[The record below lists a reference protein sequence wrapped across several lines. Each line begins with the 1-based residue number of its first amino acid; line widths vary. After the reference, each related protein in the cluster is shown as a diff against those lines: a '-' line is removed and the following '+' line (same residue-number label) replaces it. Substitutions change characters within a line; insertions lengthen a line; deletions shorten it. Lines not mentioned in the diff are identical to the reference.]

1 MLCSAVSISLGIH
14 LCQLLYLKTCKSA
27 DDSKTAISYWQ
38 LADPV
43 GPYSFAS
50 PTCAGFAYVF
60 LQKFTIEI
68 NPCQDVFEKKAKNVL
83 KQQTEGSDTP

>member
-1 MLCSAVSISLGIH
+1 MLCAA
-14 LCQLLYLKTCKSA
+14 LLSVYRWVFTFVNSCFWKTRKSA

-50 PTCAGFAYVF
+50 PTCAGFAYEL
-60 LQKFTIEI
+60 LQKSL
-68 NPCQDVFEKKAKNVL
+68 PQK
-83 KQQTEGSDTP
+83 